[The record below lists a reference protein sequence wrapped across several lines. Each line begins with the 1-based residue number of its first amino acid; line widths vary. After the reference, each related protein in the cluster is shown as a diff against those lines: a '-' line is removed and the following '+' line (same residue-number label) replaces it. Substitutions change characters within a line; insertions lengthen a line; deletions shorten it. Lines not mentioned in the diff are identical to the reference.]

1 MAASKKILLVEGEA
15 DKGFFEEICKKLS
28 LDASVLVAP
37 PIDLGGTH
45 NTKGGVSNHLK
56 ILLPQLDDGQISHIA
71 VVVDA
76 DYDQNGGGYQ
86 RTMANLTKIV
96 EPFGFV
102 VENKSETVSGIC
114 FKNTNGLSDLGL
126 WIMPDNRKE
135 GMLEDWIKSC
145 VSESEQELFQQAVQA
160 VDQISTPKFKPHSY
174 SKAEVATWL
183 AWQKKPGQGLYATI
197 ENKLLNDEY
206 SLFKNLEEWMVKI
219 FP

>member
-1 MAASKKILLVEGEA
+1 MAKFKKILLVEGEA
-15 DKGFFEEICKKLS
+15 DKGFFEEICKKLT
-28 LDASVLVAP
+28 LDTSVLVAP

-56 ILLPQLDDGQISHIA
+56 ILLPQLDDGQITHIA

-76 DYDQNGGGYQ
+76 DYDQHGGGYH
-86 RTMANLTKIV
+86 RTMANLAGII

-102 VENKSETVSGIC
+102 VENKSHAVSGIC
-114 FKNTNGLSDLGL
+114 FKNSNGLADLGL
-126 WIMPDNRKE
+126 WIMPGNQDD

-145 VSESEQELFQQAVQA
+145 VSENEQALFDLAMQA
-160 VDQISTPKFKPHSY
+160 VDQIAMPKFKPHLST
-174 SKAEVATWL
+174 KAEVATWL
-183 AWQKKPGQGLYATI
+183 AWQKKPGQGLYAAI

-206 SLFKNLEEWMVKI
+206 PLFKELEDWLLKV